1 MTEDQKKDLLERKRR
16 ADEAFLVWWEYR
28 KANPLKDYPI
38 EFDVLGPVK
47 KSKRHMYKRLQQKN
61 G

>member
-1 MTEDQKKDLLERKRR
+1 MTEDQKAEMLERLKR
-16 ADEAFLVWWEYR
+16 ADEAFLARWEYR